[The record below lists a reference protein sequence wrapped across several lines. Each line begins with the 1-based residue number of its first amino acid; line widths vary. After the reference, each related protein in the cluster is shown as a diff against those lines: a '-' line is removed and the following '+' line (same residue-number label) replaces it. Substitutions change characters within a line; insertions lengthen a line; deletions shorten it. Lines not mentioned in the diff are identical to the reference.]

1 VNGRSFFD
9 YIFLKSSKE
18 FFMAIIV
25 KTDNPSGLLNAIK
38 KAIDDKTV
46 DTWSYDAEGDFSH
59 TPEQWK
65 FRAWFQPKLYTGE
78 LRFGI
83 LKHKDATLKRLIY
96 GVYHGQFIEMLLMH
110 FDELFENA
118 KATSQKTEPDN
129 F

>member
-1 VNGRSFFD
+1 
-9 YIFLKSSKE
+9 
-18 FFMAIIV
+18 MAIIV
-25 KTDNPSGLLNAIK
+25 KTDNPSELLNAIK

-46 DTWSYDAEGDFSH
+46 ETWSYDAEGDFSH

-65 FRAWFQPKLYTGE
+65 FKAWFQPKVYPAE

-83 LKHKDATLKRLIY
+83 LKHKDATLKRLVY
-96 GVYHGQFIEMLLMH
+96 GVYHGRFIEMLLMQ